1 MRYTYKTKGTCS
13 REISFDLDDGIITN
27 VKFDGGC
34 NGNLKAISILVEG
47 KDAKE
52 ISQLLRGNVC
62 GMKSTSCADQ
72 LSRAIDEAISA
83 ALTESEEK

>member
-13 REISFDLDDGIITN
+13 REISFDLENDIITN

-34 NGNLKAISILVEG
+34 NGNLKAISTLVDG
-47 KDAKE
+47 KNARE
-52 ISQLLRGNVC
+52 ISDLLRGNIC

-72 LSRAIDEAISA
+72 LSRAIDEAIAS